1 MIKIFAEDADKQTL
15 LDWQQTNNA
24 LLTISSASEATGLN
38 LTKFPCIVEIDGSTV
53 TKTYADSIDT
63 IMALT
68 EAELADIVAKL
79 N

>member
-15 LDWQQTNNA
+15 LDWQQTNSVT
-24 LLTISSASEATGLN
+24 LDVDSASEATGLG
-38 LTKFPCIVEIDGSTV
+38 LTTFPCIVEIAGSNV

-68 EAELADIVAKL
+68 EADLAEIIAKL